1 PDPGYA
7 GEDTACIV
15 ICDDLGVCDTT
26 IVFIT
31 VVPVNNCDEI
41 FDIESMIVEVDYC
54 DGEGEVCLPVHPA
67 IFSTLE
73 VLDNGLPY
81 SGTMMGC
88 DFDTLIMYNIALL
101 PGNGL

>member
-1 PDPGYA
+1 DELFGLLTSIDFCSEPANGTMVFDGSNCFSYIPDPGYA

-73 VLDNGLPY
+73 
-81 SGTMMGC
+81 
-88 DFDTLIMYNIALL
+88 
-101 PGNGL
+101 